1 MTLGTC
7 HVSPLVC
14 HVSYVKLYRIYVDM
28 GLVCEM
34 FQYKNLVVSVIDFV
48 CFEKR
53 APIKPFVV
61 DKNVHYSWK
70 F

>member
-1 MTLGTC
+1 
-7 HVSPLVC
+7 
-14 HVSYVKLYRIYVDM
+14 M

>member
-1 MTLGTC
+1 M
-7 HVSPLVC
+7 
-14 HVSYVKLYRIYVDM
+14 DM